1 MEGGTVRRT
10 LVLVAYGLMIF
21 AYAMMAFA
29 DSRAERR
36 SNRVIERPASAW
48 SEARP
53 GLG

>member
-1 MEGGTVRRT
+1 MGGATVRRR
-10 LVLVAYGLMIF
+10 LVLLAYGLMIF

-36 SNRVIERPASAW
+36 SNQVIGRPASAS
-48 SEARP
+48 SEARL

>member
-1 MEGGTVRRT
+1 MGGRTVRRG

-29 DSRAERR
+29 DSSTERR
-36 SNRVIERPASAW
+36 SNQVIERPASA
-48 SEARP
+48 SSDARR